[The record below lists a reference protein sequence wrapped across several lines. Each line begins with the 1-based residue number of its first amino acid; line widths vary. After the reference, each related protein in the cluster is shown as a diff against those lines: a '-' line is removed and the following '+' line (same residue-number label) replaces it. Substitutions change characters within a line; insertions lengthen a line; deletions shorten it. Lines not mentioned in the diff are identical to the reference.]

1 MCVMGIYI
9 VFKRILSLTVF
20 IYVAFGASVAYANNC
35 ANEMYRRYNPD
46 KCINV
51 EHGNNEQKLSFATA
65 TTITGGTIALVGGA
79 IALIGGTSNDAHHH
93 QSTPTPT
100 LPIQY
105 DMVGADVDEI
115 TMAAITTT
123 REYTRNINQ
132 YNDIRAAYS
141 LARGYTGAG
150 SNIAVFDAAPNTWH
164 ARNVAY
170 MAGGHI
176 APNANVDLYQISQ
189 TTENFYSFH
198 EIGDVIQ
205 SVTNANIYNF
215 SWSATN
221 IFATDVKNKQ
231 HLEKITDKNFID
243 AITNAA
249 VKNDAILVW
258 AAGND
263 YKSQSS
269 AMSTIPLHVPE
280 TNGHFV
286 NVVAWDSNT
295 GALADFSNACGIT
308 KNYCITA
315 PGTDLESPKTTKPLN
330 GTSFAAPIVSAAIA
344 VIRQAFPYM
353 KSTEITQLLFTT
365 ARDLGEIG
373 VDEIY
378 GHGMLD
384 LERATRPVGAAL
396 VPIQNNA
403 NVALNTVRV
412 SGAIGHKIKSENL
425 TFSFVDEFGRAF
437 ETKLNDNISVKN
449 RGIGYER
456 LTNNHKSV
464 VQFNNIKFGFKK
476 NNMFQSNG
484 FVGTESDPITT
495 FIGFS
500 NNINMGRANLF
511 WDAEFGTT
519 KPHSTNES
527 IISEFSN
534 IMTASAKIGIS
545 HRDFTFSVGTPDTII
560 SGNVYLNV
568 PIGRNTNG
576 EYMFRS
582 QSINLAGKPA
592 VEYSAN
598 YRFITVG
605 FVDNPYGTDEI
616 YTFARGKIFF

>member
-20 IYVAFGASVAYANNC
+20 IYVAFGASMAYANNC

-65 TTITGGTIALVGGA
+65 TTITGGTIALIGGA

-93 QSTPTPT
+93 QPTPTPT

-176 APNANVDLYQISQ
+176 APNANVNLYQISQ

-205 SVTNANIYNF
+205 SATNANIYNF

-396 VPIQNNA
+396 VPIQNNT
-403 NVALNTVRV
+403 NVALNTARV

-464 VQFNNIKFGFKK
+464 VQFNNIRFGFKK

-484 FVGTESDPITT
+484 FIGTESDPITT
-495 FIGFS
+495 FIGFN

-560 SGNVYLNV
+560 SGNVYLNM

-576 EYMFRS
+576 EYMFRK